1 MRNYARIRFSE
12 PVLIAGNEVQFLD
25 TAKATIQRDGDYF
38 LIDTEGK
45 TEVNKPAEK
54 REVHVSNVRWAE
66 PMPSAKFDAYDT
78 ALTRS
83 TKKPAT

>member
-12 PVLIAGNEVQFLD
+12 PVLIAGNEMQFLD
-25 TAKATIQRDGDYF
+25 TAKATIVRDGDYF

-45 TEVNKPAEK
+45 TEPSKPAEK

-66 PMPSAKFDAYDT
+66 PMPAPAKFDAYEPV
-78 ALTRS
+78 TRS
-83 TKKPAT
+83 TKKPAG